1 MADTQTSARPAA
13 ATMAPPQPAPT
24 PQLPQRVKPPLAGGN
39 RILPIIPQD
48 FDQAWRMAQLI
59 AASGTAP
66 KSYRSD
72 SGRGPIQVEMVCVAI
87 MAGLE
92 VGLPPLS
99 AVQGIAVINGIPTI
113 YGDAR
118 DGLVAASGLL
128 EDMKEEMTL
137 DDDGL
142 FETATCTIWRAG
154 RKTPISQTITRPQA
168 ARAGWLK
175 KAGPWTENP
184 NRMAQQ
190 RAKGWASR
198 DAFPDVLKGLTNYDE
213 VMDMLDVTGLGAA
226 TTAPAQPRRADFV
239 EPQEQRSDGP
249 PEGEQPQQQ
258 QRELDREESAERSKS
273 TEAEGWPLHDATG
286 ETVGTYTAV
295 QWADEFEKL
304 TGRLGGADLAAAI
317 DNNREAA
324 LKIASECAGEVGQ
337 IIADGLTAIF
347 ADEPSGERAATTSPS
362 STTQKALPLDTED
375 LCPDGATQDETA
387 GKVAALIK
395 SSSTVAKVNQIM
407 KANASR
413 MKGWGQGNRAK
424 VIVAADDRLEDLQ
437 MGDAGR

>member
-1 MADTQTSARPAA
+1 MADTQTSTRPAA
-13 ATMAPPQPAPT
+13 ATMAPPQPAP
-24 PQLPQRVKPPLAGGN
+24 PAQLPQRVKPPLAGGN

-175 KAGPWTENP
+175 KAGPWSENP
-184 NRMAQQ
+184 NRMAQH

-239 EPQEQRSDGP
+239 EPQGQDQDGP
-249 PEGEQPQQQ
+249 AREQPHEK
-258 QRELDREESAERSKS
+258 REVNREEPAEPNES
-273 TEAEGWPLHDATG
+273 TQTEGWPLHDATG
-286 ETVGTYTAV
+286 ETVGTYMAV

-304 TGRLGGADLAAAI
+304 TGRLEGADLAAAI

-347 ADEPSGERAATTSPS
+347 ADGQSSEETATTLP
-362 STTQKALPLDTED
+362 STTQKALPLDTEN
-375 LCPDGATQDETA
+375 LCPEGTTQDETA
-387 GKVAALIK
+387 GKVVALIK

-413 MKGWGQGNRAK
+413 MKTWGQGNRAK